1 MPLRS
6 RHAGPRIMSGAGCD
20 PASSGRRVGELD
32 SRLRGND
39 GRLHRIV
46 ICPSWPLASRLTRP
60 AATGCTRR
68 LGGWVVVLWACLL
81 PSLVLAQPQ
90 HALEDITVTARKQEQ
105 RAFDVPLSLSVLQGE
120 GLDRLRASGMD
131 VRFLSNRTPS
141 LQVMSG
147 FGRIYP
153 YFFIRGLGNTD
164 FDMNA
169 SQPVSI
175 MHDGIVLENPWLKG
189 HPIFDVERV
198 EVLRGPQGTLFGRN
212 TPAGIVKVE
221 SAPPDLGVGGLRS
234 AVLWTL
240 QQRQFRGGAVRPAD
254 SVRAGGAGLSD
265 GPAPE
270 RLDRQYLH

>member
-1 MPLRS
+1 MP
-6 RHAGPRIMSGAGCD
+6 
-20 PASSGRRVGELD
+20 
-32 SRLRGND
+32 
-39 GRLHRIV
+39 
-46 ICPSWPLASRLTRP
+46 
-60 AATGCTRR
+60 
-68 LGGWVVVLWACLL
+68 WVVLL
-81 PSLVLAQPQ
+81 YVALLPPSLVLAQPQ

-131 VRFLSNRTPS
+131 VRFLTNRVPS

-169 SQPVSI
+169 SQPVSV

-221 SAPPDLGVGGLRS
+221 SARPDLGRSKATVGYPTDASTASISRS
-234 AVLWTL
+234 AV
-240 QQRQFRGGAVRPAD
+240 RSAD
-254 SVRAGGAGLSD
+254 SVRPWRRALLCWYSAGATG
-265 GPAPE
+265 
-270 RLDRQYLH
+270 